1 MGTEALAT
9 PVPREQRE
17 LVQAMLTRLPEFSDR
32 LAQLLSEKDDFYHQ
46 VDNRSPEEL
55 RQVCRANLERALT
68 SLVEG
73 RGLSLDAARKT
84 GLAQARQGIPL
95 PSVLRAFRIGGIFV
109 YEGLLE
115 LAGPGFINPARTV
128 EINAGVWRTIDLY
141 SDALTTAY
149 DEVAA
154 ELSYEKLA
162 LLDGL
167 LQGRFSSQTD
177 LEKAAKELDLSAS
190 GTFVAVIT
198 ESVKPDE
205 QTGVEALLRARRW
218 RSAWRPGAEVGLV
231 AIDRV
236 EDLRRLRD
244 VLGTLPL
251 AVGMSRPFNGF
262 LELPDA
268 VHRAR
273 IARRSLSPGAAGVA
287 VFGDSPATTLVA
299 SAPAMARGVV
309 RSVLTG
315 VLVLPP
321 AERQVLLDTLV
332 AWFAGHGS
340 AKAAADRLIV
350 HPNTVRYRLR
360 RVQELTKRDL
370 SDPIDVGEL
379 YVALEA
385 VRLEEG
391 VNHL

>member
-149 DEVAA
+149 NEVAA

-167 LQGRFSSQTD
+167 LQGRFSSQAD
-177 LEKAAKELDLSAS
+177 LERAAKELDLPTS
-190 GTFVAVIT
+190 GTFVAVVT

-218 RSAWRPGAEVGLV
+218 SSAWRPGAEVGLV

-244 VLGTLPL
+244 MLGTLPL

-273 IARRSLSPGAAGVA
+273 IARRSLSSGAAGVA
-287 VFGDSPATTLVA
+287 VFGDSPVTTLVA
-299 SAPAMARGVV
+299 SAPAMARDVV

-340 AKAAADRLIV
+340 AKEAADRLIV

-360 RVQELTKRDL
+360 RVQELTKRNL
-370 SDPIDVGEL
+370 SDPVDVGEL

-385 VRLEEG
+385 VRLDEDA
-391 VNHL
+391 N

>member
-1 MGTEALAT
+1 MGTDALAT
-9 PVPREQRE
+9 PAPREQRV
-17 LVQAMLTRLPEFSDR
+17 LMQAMLTRLPEFSDR
-32 LAQLLSEKDDFYHQ
+32 LAQLLSDEDEFYHQ
-46 VDNRSPEEL
+46 VDSTAPDEL

-68 SLVEG
+68 ALVEG
-73 RGLSLDAARKT
+73 RGLPLDAARKT

-109 YEGLLE
+109 YERLLE
-115 LAGPGFINPARTV
+115 LAGPESINPARTV
-128 EINAGVWRTIDLY
+128 EINAGVWKTIDLY

-149 DEVAA
+149 SEVAA
-154 ELSYEKLA
+154 ELSHEKLA

-167 LQGRFSSQTD
+167 LQGRFATQAE
-177 LEKAAKELDLSAS
+177 LENAAKELDLPAA
-190 GTFVAVIT
+190 GTFVAVVT
-198 ESVKPDE
+198 EAVEPKEHP
-205 QTGVEALLRARRW
+205 GVEALLRARRW
-218 RSAWRPGAEVGLV
+218 KSAWRPGAEIGLV
-231 AIDRV
+231 VIDRV
-236 EDLRRLRD
+236 EDVRRLRD

-262 LELPDA
+262 LEVPDA

-273 IARRSLSPGAAGVA
+273 IARRSLATGTTGVA
-287 VFGDSPATTLVA
+287 VFGDSPVTTLVA
-299 SAPAMARGVV
+299 SAPAMSRDVV

-315 VLVLPP
+315 ILVLPK

-340 AKAAADRLIV
+340 AKEAADRLIV

-360 RVQELTKRDL
+360 RVQELTRRDL
-370 SDPIDVGEL
+370 SDPVDVGEL

-385 VRLEEG
+385 VRL
-391 VNHL
+391 NP

>member
-32 LAQLLSEKDDFYHQ
+32 LAHLLSEEDEFYHQ
-46 VDNRSPEEL
+46 VENRSPEEL

-68 SLVEG
+68 WLVEG
-73 RGLSLDAARKT
+73 RGLALDAARKT

-128 EINAGVWRTIDLY
+128 EINSNVWKTIDLY

-149 DEVAA
+149 NEVAA
-154 ELSYEKLA
+154 ELSHEKLV

-167 LQGRFSSQTD
+167 LQGRFSSQAD
-177 LEKAAKELDLSAS
+177 VENAAKELGLPTA
-190 GTFVAVIT
+190 GTFVAIVT
-198 ESVKPDE
+198 ESIEPDG

-218 RSAWRPGAEVGLV
+218 KSAWRPGAEVGLV
-231 AIDRV
+231 VIDRV
-236 EDLRRLRD
+236 EDIRRLRD

-251 AVGMSRPFNGF
+251 AVGLSRPFNGF
-262 LELPDA
+262 LEIPDA

-273 IARRSLSPGAAGVA
+273 IARRSLTSGAAGVSA
-287 VFGDSPATTLVA
+287 FGDSPVTTLIA
-299 SAPAMARGVV
+299 SAPAMSRDVV
-309 RSVLTG
+309 RAVLTG
-315 VLVLPP
+315 VLVLPR
-321 AERQVLLDTLV
+321 AERQVLLDTLI

-340 AKAAADRLIV
+340 AKEAADRLIV

-370 SDPIDVGEL
+370 SDPVDVGEL
-379 YVALEA
+379 YAALEA
-385 VRLEEG
+385 VRLNG
-391 VNHL
+391 GD